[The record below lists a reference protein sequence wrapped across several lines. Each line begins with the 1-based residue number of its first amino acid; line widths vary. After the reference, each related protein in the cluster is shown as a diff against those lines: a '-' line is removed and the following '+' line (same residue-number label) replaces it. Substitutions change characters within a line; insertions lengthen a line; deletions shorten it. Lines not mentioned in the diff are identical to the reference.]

1 MKSRTL
7 SKKRMTGIF
16 LFIIITAILLVVY
29 GMFDAKNREQKV
41 YKVILIPKTI
51 DSTNGFWTS
60 LISGA
65 ELGAEEFN
73 MEIEV
78 LGGKS
83 EEDILGQIACIEESI
98 EKRPDVILAA
108 PCSYS
113 ETSEA
118 LQKVVDSGIRL
129 VLIDSVIDRDIASSV
144 VATDNS
150 RGGKELGEYARS
162 LIDKDTPIGI
172 VAHVKGSSTAI
183 EREKGMREGLG
194 QYESQV
200 KDVVFCDSSY
210 DKAYKETLE
219 MLARYPDIGMIMGT
233 NEYGAVGAARAV
245 KESGLAGKVKVVGF
259 DSSVEEIQLLEEGVF
274 QGIIIQ
280 KPFNMG
286 YLGIEQAANIMTGKR
301 VEKNLDSGC
310 KLINRNNMY
319 EEENQRLLYPLTGQ

>member
-1 MKSRTL
+1 MRKKVIN
-7 SKKRMTGIF
+7 KKRMTGVFI
-16 LFIIITAILLVVY
+16 FIIIAAILLVAF
-29 GMFDAKNREQKV
+29 GLFDSKNREKKI
-41 YKVILIPKTI
+41 YKVILVPKTI

-60 LISGA
+60 LIAGA

-78 LGGKS
+78 MGGKS
-83 EEDILGQIACIEESI
+83 EEDIKGQIAWIEESI
-98 EKRPDVILAA
+98 QKKPDVLLVA

-113 ETSEA
+113 DTSEV

-129 VLIDSVIDRDIASSV
+129 ILIDSVIDRDVAQCT
-144 VATDNS
+144 VATDNY
-150 RGGKELGEYARS
+150 RGGKELGEYART
-162 LIDKDTPIGI
+162 LIDDKTQIGI

-183 EREKGMREGLG
+183 DREKGLRDGLG
-194 QYESQV
+194 AYESQV

-210 DKAYKETLE
+210 DKAYSQTME
-219 MLARYPDIGMIMGT
+219 MLKRYPEIGMIMGT
-233 NEYGAVGAARAV
+233 NEYSAVGAARAI
-245 KESGLAGKVKVVGF
+245 KDLGLGGKVKVVGF
-259 DSSVEEIQLLEEGVF
+259 DNSIEEIQLMEEGVF

-286 YLGIEQAANIMTGKR
+286 YLGIEQAANIMNGRK